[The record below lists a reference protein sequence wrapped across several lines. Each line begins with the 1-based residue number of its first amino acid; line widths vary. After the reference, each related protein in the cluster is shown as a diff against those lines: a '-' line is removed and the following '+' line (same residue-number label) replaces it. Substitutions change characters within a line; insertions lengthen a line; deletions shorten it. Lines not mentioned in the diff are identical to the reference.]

1 MKLDRSALESRPF
14 RALRTAALALPV
26 AVGLA
31 APAAAEP
38 VFLLTDTIA
47 LSPGVGTSFNVR
59 EIFENPGERP
69 RINDVT
75 FSDMTYLDS
84 LGSGFPGEEARNF
97 YVTVLTN
104 GELNALEPRPDNPFT
119 FTADVTMTNDGGDT
133 VSGTATFEVTY
144 VQTEPE
150 APSRTAPTTIKA
162 DLTISAPAGATTF
175 IDAGQLFDNPGT
187 FPRITEAEFATMD
200 FYSGS
205 EVRNDGLLVVTVK
218 PSEVLQA
225 MESPSPLRVDV
236 TVTMTNDANQMAKGT
251 FTLETA
257 Y

>member
-59 EIFENPGERP
+59 EVFENPGERP
-69 RINDVT
+69 RFNDVT

-84 LGSGFPGEEARNF
+84 LSSGFPGEEARSF

-104 GELNALEPRPDNPFT
+104 DELNALEPRPDNPFT
-119 FTADVTMTNDGGDT
+119 FTANVTMTNDDGET

-144 VQTEPE
+144 VQTSGSEPE
-150 APSRTAPTTIKA
+150 APSGTAPTIKA

-175 IDAGQLFDNPGT
+175 IHAGQLFDNPGT
-187 FPRITEAEFATMD
+187 NPRITEAEFTTMD
-200 FYSGS
+200 YYSGS
-205 EVRNDGLLVVTVK
+205 EVNGVLVVAVQ
-218 PSEVLQA
+218 PSEELKNMA
-225 MESPSPLRVDV
+225 PPNPLRVDV
-236 TVTMTNDANQMAKGT
+236 TVTMINDDAQTATGT